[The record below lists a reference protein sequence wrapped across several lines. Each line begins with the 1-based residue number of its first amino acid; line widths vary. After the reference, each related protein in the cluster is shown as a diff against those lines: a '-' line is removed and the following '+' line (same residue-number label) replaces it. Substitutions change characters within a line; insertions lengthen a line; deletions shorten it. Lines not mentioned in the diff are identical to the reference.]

1 MLIKNCYTT
10 YLKNNF
16 KALLIISLIFV
27 FFNSFSQNKAKFKVV
42 LDAGHGGKDYGNV
55 HHGFVEKKIALSVT
69 LKVGEYLSKDSD
81 FDFFYSRKTD
91 VFVELKDRAINANKE
106 DASLFVSIHCNAAK
120 NYSAF
125 GTETFVMGLSRS
137 ATNLEVAK
145 NENSVILLEEDYK
158 ENYKGF
164 DPNKPE
170 SLIGLKILQEEYLN
184 QSIELAAFV
193 EENFTNDLKKKS
205 RGVKQAP
212 LWVLDASYMPGV
224 LIEIGFLSNKIEGEY
239 LNTEAGQNEVAKAI
253 GDAIL
258 SYKKQYFKS
267 ANSDLIP
274 VKNTVNEPTK
284 VEEKV
289 NIVKE
294 TTVPVNENVKN
305 GLLFKVQL
313 SASSNKIATTSSN
326 FKGLNGVQIEKSGK
340 IYKYLFGSED
350 TYEKASM
357 KLNEA
362 KNKGFQSAF
371 IVAYKD
377 GVKINLSD
385 AIK

>member
-1 MLIKNCYTT
+1 MKKILI
-10 YLKNNF
+10 LI
-16 KALLIISLIFV
+16 LLSLSV
-27 FFNSFSQNKAKFKVV
+27 FSNAQEKKFKVV

-55 HHGFVEKKIALSVT
+55 HHGFVEKKVALAVT
-69 LKVGEYLSKDSD
+69 LKVGEYLSKDPD
-81 FDFFYSRKTD
+81 FDFVYSRKTD
-91 VFVELKDRAINANKE
+91 VFVELKDRAIRANKE

-137 ATNLEVAK
+137 STNLEVAK

-193 EENFTNDLKKKS
+193 ENNFKNDLSKKS

-224 LIEIGFLSNKIEGEY
+224 LIEIGFLSNKEEGTY
-239 LNTEAGQNEVAKAI
+239 LNTEAGQDEIAKAI
-253 GDAIL
+253 ANAIF
-258 SYKKQYFKS
+258 SYKKEYFKS
-267 ANSDLIP
+267 SNSGLTTLPTNETKKDDI
-274 VKNTVNEPTK
+274 KSTTV
-284 VEEKV
+284 
-289 NIVKE
+289 E
-294 TTVPVNENVKN
+294 TTVKVETPKSTSGIE
-305 GLLFKVQL
+305 FKVQL
-313 SASSNKIATTSSN
+313 SASSSRLSPVPSN
-326 FKGLNGVQIEKSGK
+326 FKGLDNVSIEQAGK
-340 IYKYLFGSED
+340 VYKYFYGSEGS
-350 TYEKASM
+350 YEEAQKRLA
-357 KLNEA
+357 EA
-362 KNKGFQSAF
+362 KNKGYKSAF

-377 GVKINLSD
+377 GIKINLSD

>member
-1 MLIKNCYTT
+1 MLLKTMSHLKYKNT
-10 YLKNNF
+10 YN
-16 KALLIISLIFV
+16 LLVIILLLCTYSTSIAQTK
-27 FFNSFSQNKAKFKVV
+27 SKFKVV

-55 HHGFVEKKIALSVT
+55 HHGFIEKKVALAVT
-69 LKVGEYLSKDSD
+69 LKVGEYLSKDPD
-81 FDFFYSRKTD
+81 FDFVYSRKTD
-91 VFVELKDRAINANKE
+91 VFVELKDRAIRANKE

-137 ATNLEVAK
+137 STNLEVAK

-193 EENFTNDLKKKS
+193 EDNFKNDLSKKS

-224 LIEIGFLSNKIEGEY
+224 LIEIGFLSNKEEGTY
-239 LNTEAGQNEVAKAI
+239 LTSEAGQEEIAKAI
-253 GDAIL
+253 ADAIF
-258 SYKKQYFKS
+258 SYKKEYFKS
-267 ANSDLIP
+267 SSSSLTSLPEKEI
-274 VKNTVNEPTK
+274 NTSSVETTEK
-284 VEEKV
+284 VETPKSTSGIE
-289 NIVKE
+289 
-294 TTVPVNENVKN
+294 
-305 GLLFKVQL
+305 FKVQL
-313 SASSNKIATTSSN
+313 SASSSKMSLIPSN
-326 FKGLNGVQIEKSGK
+326 FKGLNNVSIEQAGK
-340 IYKYLFGSED
+340 VYKYLYGLED
-350 TYEKASM
+350 SYEEAQKRLA
-357 KLNEA
+357 EA
-362 KNKGFQSAF
+362 KNKGYKSAF

-377 GVKINLSD
+377 GIKINLSD

>member
-1 MLIKNCYTT
+1 MRKETCYTPQ
-10 YLKNNF
+10 LK
-16 KALLIISLIFV
+16 
-27 FFNSFSQNKAKFKVV
+27 FNLKVLVITVLFLSFSNVMAQSKSKFKVV

-55 HHGFVEKKIALSVT
+55 HHGYIEKKIALAVT

-91 VFVELKDRAINANKE
+91 VFVELKDRAIQANKQ
-106 DASLFVSIHCNAAK
+106 DANLFVSIHCNAAK

-137 ATNLEVAK
+137 STNLEVAK
-145 NENSVILLEEDYK
+145 NENSVILLEDDYK

-164 DPNKPE
+164 DPNRPE

-193 EENFTNDLKKKS
+193 EDNFKDNLGKKS

-224 LIEIGFLSNKIEGEY
+224 LIEIGFLSNKVEGEY
-239 LNTEAGQNEVAKAI
+239 LNTEKGQNEVAKAI
-253 GDAIL
+253 ADAIF
-258 SYKKQYFKS
+258 SYKKQYYKTS
-267 ANSDLIP
+267 AGTKP
-274 VKNTVNEPTK
+274 VVTETLK
-284 VEEKV
+284 VEETPTV
-289 NIVKE
+289 VKE
-294 TTVPVNENVKN
+294 DPVQAIIENVKN
-305 GLLFKVQL
+305 GIQFKVQL
-313 SASSNKIATTSSN
+313 SASSTKIATSPSN
-326 FKGLNGVQIEKSGK
+326 FKGLSGVHVEQSGK

-350 TYEKASM
+350 SYELAQN
-357 KLNEA
+357 KLTEA
-362 KNKGFQSAF
+362 KNKGFESAF

>member
-1 MLIKNCYTT
+1 ML
-10 YLKNNF
+10 LKTISHLKHKKTCNLL
-16 KALLIISLIFV
+16 AIILLICT
-27 FFNSFSQNKAKFKVV
+27 FSASIAQTKSKFKVV

-55 HHGFVEKKIALSVT
+55 HHGFVEKKVALAVT
-69 LKVGEYLSKDSD
+69 LKVGEYLSKDPD
-81 FDFFYSRKTD
+81 FDFVYSRKTD
-91 VFVELKDRAINANKE
+91 VFVELKDRAIRANKE

-137 ATNLEVAK
+137 STNLEVAK

-193 EENFTNDLKKKS
+193 EENFKNDLSKKS

-224 LIEIGFLSNKIEGEY
+224 LIEIGFLSNKEEGTY
-239 LNTEAGQNEVAKAI
+239 LTSEAGQEEIAKAI
-253 GDAIL
+253 ADAIF
-258 SYKKQYFKS
+258 SYKKEYFKS
-267 ANSDLIP
+267 SSSGLTSLPEKEINTNS
-274 VKNTVNEPTK
+274 V
-284 VEEKV
+284 
-289 NIVKE
+289 E
-294 TTVPVNENVKN
+294 TTVKVETPKSATGIE
-305 GLLFKVQL
+305 FKVQL
-313 SASSNKIATTSSN
+313 SASSSKMSLIPSN
-326 FKGLNGVQIEKSGK
+326 FKGLNNVSIEKAGK
-340 IYKYLFGSED
+340 VYKYFYGSED
-350 TYEKASM
+350 SYDEAQKRLT
-357 KLNEA
+357 EA
-362 KNKGFQSAF
+362 KNKGYESAF

>member
-1 MLIKNCYTT
+1 MLKKTCYIPQMKIN
-10 YLKNNF
+10 Y
-16 KALLIISLIFV
+16 KALIIIGLV
-27 FFNSFSQNKAKFKVV
+27 FFYCNSFAQNKSKFKVV

-55 HHGFVEKKIALSVT
+55 HNGYIEKKIALAVT

-91 VFVELKDRAINANKE
+91 VFVELKDRAIRANKE
-106 DASLFVSIHCNAAK
+106 DANLFVSIHCNAAK

-137 ATNLEVAK
+137 STNLEVAK
-145 NENSVILLEEDYK
+145 NENSVILLEDDYK

-193 EENFTNDLKKKS
+193 EENFKNGLSKKS

-224 LIEIGFLSNKIEGEY
+224 LIEIGFLSNKAEGQY
-239 LNTEAGQNEVAKAI
+239 LSTDKGQDEMAKAI
-253 GDAIL
+253 ADAIF
-258 SYKKQYFKS
+258 SYKKLYYKS
-267 ANSDLIP
+267 SSNGNPTAI
-274 VKNTVNEPTK
+274 NTVKTDEHTEIAKENS
-284 VEEKV
+284 VETIIES
-289 NIVKE
+289 VK
-294 TTVPVNENVKN
+294 K
-305 GLLFKVQL
+305 GIQFKVQL
-313 SASSNKIATTSSN
+313 SASGSKIATTPSN
-326 FKGLNGVQIEKSGK
+326 FKGLSGVHVEQSGK

-350 TYEKASM
+350 TYENAQN
-357 KLNEA
+357 KLSEA
-362 KNKGFQSAF
+362 KSKGFETAF

>member
-1 MLIKNCYTT
+1 MLLKTIYLLKHKNTF
-10 YLKNNF
+10 N
-16 KALLIISLIFV
+16 LLIIILLVGFGNTLIA
-27 FFNSFSQNKAKFKVV
+27 QTKTKFKVV

-55 HHGFVEKKIALSVT
+55 HHGFVEKKVALAVT
-69 LKVGEYLSKDSD
+69 LKVGEYLSKDPD
-81 FDFFYSRKTD
+81 FDFVYSRKTD
-91 VFVELKDRAINANKE
+91 VFVELKDRAIRANKE

-137 ATNLEVAK
+137 STNLEVAK

-193 EENFTNDLKKKS
+193 EANFKNDLNKKS

-224 LIEIGFLSNKIEGEY
+224 LIEIGFLSNKEEGTY
-239 LNTEAGQNEVAKAI
+239 LNTEAGQDEVAKAI
-253 GDAIL
+253 ASAIF

-267 ANSDLIP
+267 SNSSL
-274 VKNTVNEPTK
+274 TTLPTK
-284 VEEKV
+284 EIIKEETKT
-289 NIVKE
+289 
-294 TTVPVNENVKN
+294 TTVESTVKVEASKN
-305 GLLFKVQL
+305 ASGTEFKVQL
-313 SASSNKIATTSSN
+313 SASSSRLSPIPSN
-326 FKGLNGVQIEKSGK
+326 FKGLGNISIEQAGK
-340 IYKYLFGSED
+340 VYKYLYGSEGS
-350 TYEKASM
+350 YEEAQKRLA
-357 KLNEA
+357 EA
-362 KNKGFQSAF
+362 KNKGYESAF

-377 GVKINLSD
+377 GIKINLSD

>member
-1 MLIKNCYTT
+1 MLKETCYFSIIKNKY
-10 YLKNNF
+10 K
-16 KALLIISLIFV
+16 LLIIIAL
-27 FFNSFSQNKAKFKVV
+27 FFNATVLFSQSKSKFKVV

-55 HHGFVEKKIALSVT
+55 HHGFIEKKIALAVT

-91 VFVELKDRAINANKE
+91 VFVELKDRAIRANKE
-106 DASLFVSIHCNAAK
+106 DANLFVSIHCNAAK

-137 ATNLEVAK
+137 STNLDVAK
-145 NENSVILLEEDYK
+145 NENSVILLEDDYK

-164 DPNKPE
+164 DPNRPE

-193 EENFTNDLKKKS
+193 EENFKNGLSKKS

-239 LNTEAGQNEVAKAI
+239 LNTEKGQNEVAKAI
-253 GDAIL
+253 ADAIF
-258 SYKKQYFKS
+258 SYKKQYYKTS
-267 ANSDLIP
+267 STVVKVEP
-274 VKNTVNEPTK
+274 VKTDEVTSVIETI
-284 VEEKV
+284 VESVTESPNKG
-289 NIVKE
+289 IQ
-294 TTVPVNENVKN
+294 
-305 GLLFKVQL
+305 FMVQL
-313 SASSNKIATTSSN
+313 SASGSKISTTASN
-326 FKGLNGVQIEKSGK
+326 FKGLNGVHVQQSGK
-340 IYKYLFGSED
+340 IYKYLFGDED
-350 TYEKASM
+350 SYENAQN
-357 KLNEA
+357 KLSEA
-362 KNKGFQSAF
+362 KSKGFESAF

>member
-1 MLIKNCYTT
+1 MLFETNCFFNYKIKIKYI
-10 YLKNNF
+10 
-16 KALLIISLIFV
+16 IISVLILVGFS
-27 FFNSFSQNKAKFKVV
+27 SFGQSKPKFKVV

-55 HHGFVEKKIALSVT
+55 HHGYVEKKIALAVT

-81 FDFFYSRKTD
+81 FDFVYSRKTD
-91 VFVELKDRAINANKE
+91 VFVELKDRAIRANKE

-145 NENSVILLEEDYK
+145 NENSVILLEDDYK

-193 EENFTNDLKKKS
+193 EDNFKNDLSRKS
-205 RGVKQAP
+205 RGVKQTP

-224 LIEIGFLSNKIEGEY
+224 LIEVGFLSNKEEGSF
-239 LNTEAGQNEVAKAI
+239 LNTDEGQDKVAKSIANAI
-253 GDAIL
+253 FE
-258 SYKKQYFKS
+258 YKKVYFKS
-267 ANSDLIP
+267 SLSSSSSKPI
-274 VKNTVNEPTK
+274 
-284 VEEKV
+284 VEEIKKEEIKNV
-289 NIVKE
+289 EDDESTKTEIVKGN
-294 TTVPVNENVKN
+294 TAIQ
-305 GLLFKVQL
+305 FKVQL
-313 SASSNKIATTSSN
+313 SASGTKLAPTAAN
-326 FKGLNGVQIEKSGK
+326 FKGLNTISVEQVGSV
-340 IYKYLFGSED
+340 YKYFYGAED
-350 TYEKASM
+350 SYEKAQN
-357 KLNEA
+357 KLSEA
-362 KNKGFQSAF
+362 KAKGYESAF
-371 IVAYKD
+371 IVAYKY

>member
-1 MLIKNCYTT
+1 MRKETCYTPQ
-10 YLKNNF
+10 LKFNLKVLVITVLF
-16 KALLIISLIFV
+16 LSISTV
-27 FFNSFSQNKAKFKVV
+27 VAQSKTKFKVV

-55 HHGFVEKKIALSVT
+55 HHGYIEKKIALAVT

-91 VFVELKDRAINANKE
+91 VFVELKDRAIQANKQ
-106 DASLFVSIHCNAAK
+106 DANLFVSIHCNAAK

-137 ATNLEVAK
+137 STNLEVAK

-164 DPNKPE
+164 DPNRPE

-193 EENFTNDLKKKS
+193 EDNFKDNLGKKS

-224 LIEIGFLSNKIEGEY
+224 LIEIGFLSNKVEGEY
-239 LNTEAGQNEVAKAI
+239 LNTEKGQNEVAKAI
-253 GDAIL
+253 ADAIF
-258 SYKKQYFKS
+258 SYKKQYYKTSSGTKS
-267 ANSDLIP
+267 VVTET
-274 VKNTVNEPTK
+274 VKIEETPTV
-284 VEEKV
+284 
-289 NIVKE
+289 VKE
-294 TTVPVNENVKN
+294 DPVQAIIENVKN
-305 GLLFKVQL
+305 GIQFKVQL
-313 SASSNKIATTSSN
+313 SASSTKIATSPSN
-326 FKGLNGVQIEKSGK
+326 FKGLNGVHVEQSGK

-350 TYEKASM
+350 SYELAQN
-357 KLNEA
+357 KLTEA
-362 KNKGFQSAF
+362 KNKGFESAF

>member
-1 MLIKNCYTT
+1 MRKETCYIPQ
-10 YLKNNF
+10 LKFNF
-16 KALLIISLIFV
+16 KVLIITVLFL
-27 FFNSFSQNKAKFKVV
+27 SFSNLMAQSKSKFKVV

-55 HHGFVEKKIALSVT
+55 HHGYIEKKIALAVT
-69 LKVGEYLSKDSD
+69 LKVGEYLSKDTD

-91 VFVELKDRAINANKE
+91 VFVELKDRAIQANKQ
-106 DASLFVSIHCNAAK
+106 DANLFVSIHCNAAK

-137 ATNLEVAK
+137 STNLEVAK
-145 NENSVILLEEDYK
+145 NENSVILLEDDYK

-164 DPNKPE
+164 DPNRPE

-184 QSIELAAFV
+184 QSIDLAAFV
-193 EENFTNDLKKKS
+193 EDNFKDNLGKKS

-224 LIEIGFLSNKIEGEY
+224 LIEIGFLSNKVEGEY
-239 LNTEAGQNEVAKAI
+239 LNTEKGQNEVAKAI
-253 GDAIL
+253 ADAIF
-258 SYKKQYFKS
+258 SYKKQYYKTPS
-267 ANSDLIP
+267 GTKP
-274 VKNTVNEPTK
+274 VVTETVK
-284 VEEKV
+284 VEETTTV
-289 NIVKE
+289 VKE
-294 TTVPVNENVKN
+294 DPVQAIIENVKN
-305 GLLFKVQL
+305 GIQFKVQL
-313 SASSNKIATTSSN
+313 SASSTKIATSPSN
-326 FKGLNGVQIEKSGK
+326 FKGLNGVHVEQSGK

-350 TYEKASM
+350 SYELAQN
-357 KLNEA
+357 KLTEA
-362 KNKGFQSAF
+362 KNKGFESAF

>member
-1 MLIKNCYTT
+1 MLLKTANYFTT
-10 YLKNNF
+10 RDTF
-16 KALLIISLIFV
+16 KWLIIISLVLANISLFGQ
-27 FFNSFSQNKAKFKVV
+27 SKSKFKVV

-55 HHGFVEKKIALSVT
+55 HNGFVEKKIALAVT
-69 LKVGEYLSKDSD
+69 LKVGDYLSKDAD
-81 FDFFYSRKTD
+81 FDFVYSRKTD
-91 VFVELKDRAINANKE
+91 VFVELKDRAIRANKE

-137 ATNLEVAK
+137 ATNLDVAK

-193 EENFTNDLKKKS
+193 EDNFKNNLSKKS

-224 LIEIGFLSNKIEGEY
+224 LIEIGFLSNKEEGTY
-239 LNTEAGQNEVAKAI
+239 LNTEAGQDEIAKAI
-253 GDAIL
+253 ANAIFD
-258 SYKKQYFKS
+258 YKKSYYKS
-267 ANSDLIP
+267 SGINSSVVTSNE
-274 VKNTVNEPTK
+274 VKKEDIKNVDKTTSTNNDEASSN
-284 VEEKV
+284 
-289 NIVKE
+289 NIE
-294 TTVPVNENVKN
+294 
-305 GLLFKVQL
+305 FKVQL
-313 SASSNKIATTSSN
+313 SASSSRLSPVPSN
-326 FKGLNGVQIEKSGK
+326 FKGLNAITIEQAGK
-340 IYKYLFGSED
+340 IYKYLYGSESS
-350 TYEKASM
+350 YENVQKRLS
-357 KLNEA
+357 EA
-362 KNKGFQSAF
+362 KSKGYESAF

>member
-1 MLIKNCYTT
+1 MLI
-10 YLKNNF
+10 
-16 KALLIISLIFV
+16 IIVL
-27 FFNSFSQNKAKFKVV
+27 FFNALFAFSQTRSKFKVV

-55 HHGFVEKKIALSVT
+55 HHGFVEKKIALAVT

-81 FDFFYSRKTD
+81 FDFFYSRRTD
-91 VFVELKDRAINANKE
+91 VFVELKDRAIRANKE
-106 DASLFVSIHCNAAK
+106 DANLFVSIHCNAAK

-137 ATNLEVAK
+137 ATNLDVAK
-145 NENSVILLEEDYK
+145 NENSVILLEDDYK

-164 DPNKPE
+164 DPNRPE

-193 EENFTNDLKKKS
+193 EENFKNGLSKKS

-224 LIEIGFLSNKIEGEY
+224 LIEIGFLSNKVEGEY
-239 LNTEAGQNEVAKAI
+239 LNTEKGQNEMAKAI
-253 GDAIL
+253 ADAIL

-267 ANSDLIP
+267 GSSVSKVDLVIKEEVTTPESIIESVIDNSRKGIQ
-274 VKNTVNEPTK
+274 
-284 VEEKV
+284 
-289 NIVKE
+289 
-294 TTVPVNENVKN
+294 
-305 GLLFKVQL
+305 FMVQL
-313 SASSNKIATTSSN
+313 SASGSKIATTPSN
-326 FKGLNGVQIEKSGK
+326 FKGLNGVHIKQSGK

-350 TYEKASM
+350 TYENAQN
-357 KLNEA
+357 KLTEA
-362 KNKGFQSAF
+362 KSKGFESAF

>member
-1 MLIKNCYTT
+1 MLNKTCYIPQIKND
-10 YLKNNF
+10 LKV
-16 KALLIISLIFV
+16 LIIIVL
-27 FFNSFSQNKAKFKVV
+27 FFNTLLSFSQSKPKFKVV

-55 HHGFVEKKIALSVT
+55 HHGFVEKKIALAVT

-81 FDFFYSRKTD
+81 FDFFYSRRTD
-91 VFVELKDRAINANKE
+91 VFVELKDRAIRANKE
-106 DASLFVSIHCNAAK
+106 DANLFVSIHCNAAK

-137 ATNLEVAK
+137 ATNLDVAK
-145 NENSVILLEEDYK
+145 NENSVILLEDDYK

-164 DPNKPE
+164 DPNRPE

-193 EENFTNDLKKKS
+193 EENFKNGLSKKS

-224 LIEIGFLSNKIEGEY
+224 LIEIGFLSNKVEGEY
-239 LNTEAGQNEVAKAI
+239 LNTEKGQNEMAKAI
-253 GDAIL
+253 ADAIL

-267 ANSDLIP
+267 NSS
-274 VKNTVNEPTK
+274 TSSSTSK
-284 VEEKV
+284 VEPIKTEEV
-289 NIVKE
+289 A
-294 TTVPVNENVKN
+294 TVTESAVEAIIDNSKK
-305 GLLFKVQL
+305 GIQFKVQL
-313 SASSNKIATTSSN
+313 SASGSKITTSASN
-326 FKGLNGVQIEKSGK
+326 FKGLNGVHVEQSGK

-350 TYEKASM
+350 TYENAQN
-357 KLNEA
+357 KLTEA
-362 KNKGFQSAF
+362 KSKGFESAF

>member
-1 MLIKNCYTT
+1 MRKETCYTPQ
-10 YLKNNF
+10 LKFNL
-16 KALLIISLIFV
+16 KVLIITVLFL
-27 FFNSFSQNKAKFKVV
+27 SFSNVMAQSKSKFKVV

-55 HHGFVEKKIALSVT
+55 HHGYIEKKIALAVT

-91 VFVELKDRAINANKE
+91 VFVELKDRAIQANKQ
-106 DASLFVSIHCNAAK
+106 DANLFVSIHCNAAK

-137 ATNLEVAK
+137 STNLEVAK
-145 NENSVILLEEDYK
+145 NENSVILLEDDYK

-164 DPNKPE
+164 DPNRPE

-193 EENFTNDLKKKS
+193 EDNFKDNLGKKS

-224 LIEIGFLSNKIEGEY
+224 LIEIGFLSNKVEGEY
-239 LNTEAGQNEVAKAI
+239 LNTEKGQNEVAKAI
-253 GDAIL
+253 ADAIF
-258 SYKKQYFKS
+258 SYKKQYYKTS
-267 ANSDLIP
+267 SGTKP
-274 VKNTVNEPTK
+274 VVTETGR
-284 VEEKV
+284 VEETPAV
-289 NIVKE
+289 VKE
-294 TTVPVNENVKN
+294 DPVQAIIENVKN
-305 GLLFKVQL
+305 GIQFKVQL
-313 SASSNKIATTSSN
+313 SASSTKIATSPSN
-326 FKGLNGVQIEKSGK
+326 FKGLNGVHVEQSGK

-350 TYEKASM
+350 SYELAQN
-357 KLNEA
+357 KLTEA
-362 KNKGFQSAF
+362 KNKGFESAF

>member
-1 MLIKNCYTT
+1 MLNKTSCFLKIKN
-10 YLKNNF
+10 KF
-16 KALLIISLIFV
+16 KVLVIIVLVLQSMMV
-27 FFNSFSQNKAKFKVV
+27 FSQSKSKFKVV

-55 HHGFVEKKIALSVT
+55 HHGFVEKKIALAVT

-81 FDFFYSRKTD
+81 FDFVYSRKTD

-106 DASLFVSIHCNAAK
+106 DADLFVSIHCNAAK

-137 ATNLEVAK
+137 TTNLEVAK
-145 NENSVILLEEDYK
+145 NENSVILLEDDYK

-164 DPNKPE
+164 DPNRPE

-193 EENFTNDLKKKS
+193 EDNFKNGLSKKS

-224 LIEIGFLSNKIEGEY
+224 LIEIGFLSNKVEGTY
-239 LNTEAGQNEVAKAI
+239 LNTETGQNEIAKAI
-253 GDAIL
+253 ADAIL
-258 SYKKQYFKS
+258 SYKKDYFKVS
-267 ANSDLIP
+267 STGNVP
-274 VKNTVNEPTK
+274 KTVQTEVKK
-284 VEEKV
+284 VEGNTSAASE
-289 NIVKE
+289 IKE
-294 TTVPVNENVKN
+294 IKSKIE
-305 GLLFKVQL
+305 FKVQI
-313 SASSNKIATTSSN
+313 SASNSNIKTVPSN
-326 FKGLNGVQIEKSGK
+326 FKGLKDISVEHVGRL
-340 IYKYLFGSED
+340 YKYFYGNESSYD
-350 TYEKASM
+350 
-357 KLNEA
+357 EA
-362 KNKGFQSAF
+362 KKRVEEAKAKGYKSAF
-371 IVAYKD
+371 VVAYKD

>member
-1 MLIKNCYTT
+1 MLKETCYFSIIKNR
-10 YLKNNF
+10 F
-16 KALLIISLIFV
+16 KLLIIIVLFLNVSVL
-27 FFNSFSQNKAKFKVV
+27 FSQSKSKFKVV

-55 HHGFVEKKIALSVT
+55 HHGFVEKKIALAVT

-91 VFVELKDRAINANKE
+91 VFVELKDRAIRANKE
-106 DASLFVSIHCNAAK
+106 DANLFVSIHCNAAK

-137 ATNLEVAK
+137 STNLEVAK
-145 NENSVILLEEDYK
+145 NENSVILLEDDYK

-164 DPNKPE
+164 DPNRPE

-193 EENFTNDLKKKS
+193 EENFKNGLSKKS

-224 LIEIGFLSNKIEGEY
+224 LIEIGFLSNKVEGEY
-239 LNTEAGQNEVAKAI
+239 LNTEKGQNEVAKAI
-253 GDAIL
+253 ADAIF
-258 SYKKQYFKS
+258 SYKKQYYKS
-267 ANSDLIP
+267 SSSSVKEEP
-274 VKNTVNEPTK
+274 VKTDEVNTVTETI
-284 VEEKV
+284 VESVIDSPKKG
-289 NIVKE
+289 IQ
-294 TTVPVNENVKN
+294 
-305 GLLFKVQL
+305 FMVQL
-313 SASSNKIATTSSN
+313 SASGSKIPTTATN
-326 FKGLNGVQIEKSGK
+326 FKGLNGVHVQQSGK
-340 IYKYLFGSED
+340 IYKYLFGDED
-350 TYEKASM
+350 SYEKAQN
-357 KLNEA
+357 KLSEA
-362 KNKGFQSAF
+362 KSKGFESAF

>member
-1 MLIKNCYTT
+1 MRKETCYTPQ
-10 YLKNNF
+10 LK
-16 KALLIISLIFV
+16 
-27 FFNSFSQNKAKFKVV
+27 FNLKVLVITVLFLSFSNVMAQSKSKFKVV

-55 HHGFVEKKIALSVT
+55 HHGYIEKKIALAVT
-69 LKVGEYLSKDSD
+69 LKVGEYLGKDSD

-91 VFVELKDRAINANKE
+91 VFVELKDRAIQANKQ
-106 DASLFVSIHCNAAK
+106 DANLFVSIHCNAAK

-137 ATNLEVAK
+137 STNLEVAK
-145 NENSVILLEEDYK
+145 NENSVILLEDDYK

-164 DPNKPE
+164 DPNRPE

-193 EENFTNDLKKKS
+193 EDNFKDNLGKKS

-224 LIEIGFLSNKIEGEY
+224 LIEIGFLSNKVEGEY
-239 LNTEAGQNEVAKAI
+239 LNTEKGQNEVAKAI
-253 GDAIL
+253 ADAIF
-258 SYKKQYFKS
+258 SYKKQYYKTS
-267 ANSDLIP
+267 SGTKP
-274 VKNTVNEPTK
+274 VVTETVK
-284 VEEKV
+284 VEETPTV
-289 NIVKE
+289 VKE
-294 TTVPVNENVKN
+294 DPVQAIIENVKN
-305 GLLFKVQL
+305 GIQFKVQL
-313 SASSNKIATTSSN
+313 SASSTKIATSPSN
-326 FKGLNGVQIEKSGK
+326 FKGLNGVHVEQSGK

-350 TYEKASM
+350 SYELAQN
-357 KLNEA
+357 KLTEA
-362 KNKGFQSAF
+362 KNKGFESAF